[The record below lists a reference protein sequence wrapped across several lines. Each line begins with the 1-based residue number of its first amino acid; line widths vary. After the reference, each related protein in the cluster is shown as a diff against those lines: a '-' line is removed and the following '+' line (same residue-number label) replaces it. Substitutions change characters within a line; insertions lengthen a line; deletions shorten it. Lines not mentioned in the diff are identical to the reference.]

1 MCTAAKIAARSA
13 SEEGEA
19 AGDQIQTGEPTKT
32 VDFVALLVAT
42 LMGVAIVALVVAT
55 VHLRKKCKQ
64 NI

>member
-1 MCTAAKIAARSA
+1 MCTAAAIAARSA
-13 SEEGEA
+13 SEGGEA
-19 AGDQIQTGEPTKT
+19 AGDQVQTGEPTKT

-55 VHLRKKCKQ
+55 VHLRKECKL